1 MSVYIKSII
10 AVSAQ
15 DTFENNLLPQ
25 QLNPVSKWMKCVTP
39 EFKKY
44 IPVKVLRRM
53 NRFSRISS
61 VSAFKS
67 LSNLRIDK
75 PDAIITAT
83 SMGCVEDSEKF
94 LNQMLD
100 NKELLL
106 TPTSFIQST
115 HNAVGSNLALAY
127 KCHGYNMVYTHDN
140 NAFETALLDASIKIQ
155 TGKLNNILIGAVDE
169 ISEENY
175 YLKASLNWWKSK
187 EETNLDFSTSVTEGT
202 IPGEGATFMTVSND
216 FKDAELEFIGA
227 DVFYSL
233 KSNESL
239 LDRVSRFV
247 KTQNIDLEDVDTLM
261 LAIDGDIRNK
271 QVYQD
276 LMGEEFSHANICYYK
291 HICGSYDSDGG
302 FAVWVAS
309 QLVKEEAVPEYVYL
323 RNVNVS
329 SKTILIVRQNQN
341 RNFGLVLIKSV

>member
-15 DTFENNLLPQ
+15 DTFENNTLPQ
-25 QLNPVSKWMKCVTP
+25 ELAPATKWMKCITP

-67 LSNLRIDK
+67 LANLGIEK
-75 PDAIITAT
+75 PEAIITAT
-83 SMGCVEDSEKF
+83 SLGCADDSEKF

-100 NKELLL
+100 NNEMLL

-140 NAFETALLDASIKIQ
+140 NAFETALLDASLKIKD
-155 TGKLNNILIGAVDE
+155 GKLNNILIGAVDE

-175 YLKASLNWWKSK
+175 YLKDTLSRWKSS
-187 EETNLDFSTSVTEGT
+187 EETNLDFASSITEGT
-202 IPGEGATFMTVSND
+202 IPGEGATFMTVTND
-216 FKDAELEFIGA
+216 KEDAELELIGTE
-227 DVFYSL
+227 VFYSL
-233 KSNESL
+233 KSSESL
-239 LDRVSRFV
+239 SDRIKRFV
-247 KTQNIDLEDVDTLM
+247 KNQNIDLVDVDTLM
-261 LAIDGDIRNK
+261 LAIDGDIRNVK
-271 QVYQD
+271 VYQD
-276 LMGEEFSHANICYYK
+276 LMGEDFKHANICHYK

-309 QLVKEEAVPEYVYL
+309 QMVNKVTVPDYVYL
-323 RNVNVS
+323 RKVEC
-329 SKTILIVRQNQN
+329 KPKIILIARQNLN
-341 RNFGLVLIKSV
+341 RNFGLVLLRAV